1 MRHGTKL
8 TIPFL
13 ALVTREI
20 AARDGWAAHTTTGM
34 APLLLAVVAAAVGS
48 GAQLAP
54 DNSMGESSAYETDPE
69 GGS

>member
-8 TIPFL
+8 TVPFL

-34 APLLLAVVAAAVGS
+34 APLLVAVVAGAVGS
-48 GAQLAP
+48 GARLAP
-54 DNSMGESSAYETDPE
+54 DNAMGESAAYETAPE